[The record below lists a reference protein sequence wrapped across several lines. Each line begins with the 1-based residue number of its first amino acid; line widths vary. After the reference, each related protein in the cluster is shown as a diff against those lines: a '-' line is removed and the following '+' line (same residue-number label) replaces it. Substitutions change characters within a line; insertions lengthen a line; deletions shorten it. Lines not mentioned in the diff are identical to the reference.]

1 MSKNDNLIK
10 LASECGVSAED
21 LKHMEKAEICKR
33 ISKALKLN
41 VKEKRKVC
49 NKKNMVYDTKQK
61 VCRDSKKPKKSA
73 SPKSASPKSTSPKSV
88 KLNKGD
94 TVKIT
99 RGKTKGV
106 SLVGKVGTVKEITQ
120 DKKYKVL
127 FTDPPSKSPP
137 SNNDKK
143 TYLHRKMANTLK
155 NGVLLF
161 IKIVDSPTSEDEDDT
176 KKISMEIKNIIDSDE
191 DISLRSLIKLLI
203 QKDVIEAEDKNKY
216 KKFIKSEALK
226 YINEKRSS
234 DDSYSSSDE
243 DESSDDDDTE
253 DITKK
258 METVKLSSDDDDDT
272 EDITKKMETVK
283 LSSDDDDDTE
293 DITKKME
300 TVKLSSDDDDDTEDE
315 SSEDDFFKDD
325 DIVDPSS
332 EEEPEED
339 DFFKD
344 DDIVDPSSEEQPEEP
359 QSEDEPEEPQ
369 SEEPQSEDE
378 PEEPQSEDEP
388 EEPQSEEEPEEPQS
402 EEEPEELNF
411 FDDVEDDEEDDE
423 EEDILEDDEEISI
436 KDSTQLNSND
446 VEKLKNLIDSCL
458 GLNVGI

>member
-49 NKKNMVYDTKQK
+49 NQKNMVYDTKQK

-73 SPKSASPKSTSPKSV
+73 SPKSASPKSTSPKSTSPKSTSPKSV

-203 QKDVIEAEDKNKY
+203 QIVVIEAEDK
-216 KKFIKSEALK
+216 IKDKNVIACEAL
-226 YINEKRSS
+226 
-234 DDSYSSSDE
+234 
-243 DESSDDDDTE
+243 
-253 DITKK
+253 
-258 METVKLSSDDDDDT
+258 
-272 EDITKKMETVK
+272 
-283 LSSDDDDDTE
+283 
-293 DITKKME
+293 
-300 TVKLSSDDDDDTEDE
+300 
-315 SSEDDFFKDD
+315 
-325 DIVDPSS
+325 
-332 EEEPEED
+332 
-339 DFFKD
+339 
-344 DDIVDPSSEEQPEEP
+344 
-359 QSEDEPEEPQ
+359 
-369 SEEPQSEDE
+369 
-378 PEEPQSEDEP
+378 
-388 EEPQSEEEPEEPQS
+388 
-402 EEEPEELNF
+402 
-411 FDDVEDDEEDDE
+411 
-423 EEDILEDDEEISI
+423 
-436 KDSTQLNSND
+436 
-446 VEKLKNLIDSCL
+446 
-458 GLNVGI
+458 